1 MSFLEG
7 LPNIFKTKK
16 LPKSDEEL
24 LLDEYA
30 SIYDQIKEK
39 NLNEYDFLCELIR
52 LLSFSRARC
61 YDIYLEKC
69 LAEGDAEALND
80 LIFQYAKLNLLP
92 GCSGGYD
99 QCERLIP
106 AFFAIACGDTDGM
119 TRIFPKGLPPSKN
132 GYKFLC
138 VTHDLLTAML
148 WQDENLL
155 TPALEKARTFA
166 ESKKPTNEKEAIKFV
181 LALYEKDT
189 AAMSEHLQKFCSTFG
204 RTDAPKFEKR
214 LYIFAHGL
222 HALARYFLPLVLFKE
237 IKLPKNENFSKFYAK
252 RLFQNEIP
260 KPKLYFVLPPEFE
273 LINIILNVPVA
284 KTLIHQPY
292 LPNDKTFFMD
302 HDAMIKNLA
311 DEIIKSGALK

>member
-7 LPNIFKTKK
+7 LFNIFKTKK

-52 LLSFSRARC
+52 LLSFLRARC

-69 LAEGDAEALND
+69 LADGDAERLND

-106 AFFAIACGDTDGM
+106 AFFAIACGDTQSM
-119 TRIFPKGLPPSKN
+119 ARIFPKGLPPSKN
-132 GYKFLC
+132 GYKFLY

-155 TPALEKARTFA
+155 TPALEKARAFA
-166 ESKKPTNEKEAIKFV
+166 ESKKPANEREAVKFV
-181 LALYEKDT
+181 LALHEKDV

-222 HALARYFLPLVLFKE
+222 HALVHYFLPLELFKE

-260 KPKLYFVLPPEFE
+260 KPKLYFTFLPEFE
-273 LINIILNVPVA
+273 LINVILSAPVA
-284 KTLIHQPY
+284 KTLIYQPY

>member
-7 LPNIFKTKK
+7 LFNIFRAKK
-16 LPKSDEEL
+16 PPKSDEEL

-39 NLNEYDFLCELIR
+39 NLNEYDFLCEFIR
-52 LLSFSRARC
+52 LLSFLRARC

-69 LAEGDAEALND
+69 LNEGDAEVLND

-99 QCERLIP
+99 QCEKLIP
-106 AFFAIACGDTDGM
+106 AFFAIACGDTDSM
-119 TRIFPKGLPPSKN
+119 ARIFPKGLPPSKN

-138 VTHDLLTAML
+138 VMHDLLTAML

-155 TPALEKARTFA
+155 TPALEKARAFA
-166 ESKKPTNEKEAIKFV
+166 ESKKPANEREAIKFV
-181 LALYEKDT
+181 LALHKKDV
-189 AAMSEHLQKFCSTFG
+189 AAMSEHLQKFCSTFD

-222 HALARYFLPLVLFKE
+222 HALARYFLPFELFKE

-260 KPKLYFVLPPEFE
+260 KPKLYFAFPPELE
-273 LINIILNVPVA
+273 LINVILSAPVA
-284 KTLIHQPY
+284 KTLIYQPY
-292 LPNDKTFFMD
+292 LPNDKTFFLD

>member
-7 LPNIFKTKK
+7 LFKIFKAEK

-30 SIYDQIKEK
+30 SIYAEIKEE
-39 NLNEYDFLCELIR
+39 NLNEYDFLCEFIR
-52 LLSFSRARC
+52 LLSFLRARC

-69 LAEGDAEALND
+69 LTEGDAEALND

-106 AFFAIACGDTDGM
+106 VFFAIACGDTQSM
-119 TRIFPKGLPPSKN
+119 ARIFPKGLPPSKN

-155 TPALEKARTFA
+155 TPALEKARAFA
-166 ESKKPTNEKEAIKFV
+166 ESKKPANEREAVKYV
-181 LALYEKDT
+181 LALHEKDT

-222 HALARYFLPLVLFKE
+222 HALAHYFLPLELFKE
-237 IKLPKNENFSKFYAK
+237 IKLPKNENFSKFYAQ

-260 KPKLYFVLPPEFE
+260 KPKLYFTFPPEFK
-273 LINIILNVPVA
+273 LINVILSAPVA
-284 KTLIHQPY
+284 KTLVYQPH
-292 LPNDKTFFMD
+292 LPSDKTFFLD
-302 HDAMIKNLA
+302 HSSMIRNLA
-311 DEIIKSGALK
+311 DEIIRSGALK

>member
-24 LLDEYA
+24 LLYEYA

-106 AFFAIACGDTDGM
+106 AFFAIACGDTQSM
-119 TRIFPKGLPPSKN
+119 ARIFPKGLPPSKN

-138 VTHDLLTAML
+138 VMNDLLTAML
-148 WQDENLL
+148 WQDINLL
-155 TPALEKARTFA
+155 VPALEKAHAFVQSKSRRT
-166 ESKKPTNEKEAIKFV
+166 KKRRLNLCLPCIK
-181 LALYEKDT
+181 K
-189 AAMSEHLQKFCSTFG
+189 MW
-204 RTDAPKFEKR
+204 
-214 LYIFAHGL
+214 
-222 HALARYFLPLVLFKE
+222 PL
-237 IKLPKNENFSKFYAK
+237 
-252 RLFQNEIP
+252 
-260 KPKLYFVLPPEFE
+260 
-273 LINIILNVPVA
+273 
-284 KTLIHQPY
+284 
-292 LPNDKTFFMD
+292 
-302 HDAMIKNLA
+302 
-311 DEIIKSGALK
+311 

>member
-7 LPNIFKTKK
+7 LFNIFRAKK
-16 LPKSDEEL
+16 PPKSDEEL

-30 SIYDQIKEK
+30 MIYAEIKEK

-52 LLSFSRARC
+52 LLSFSRARR
-61 YDIYLEKC
+61 YDFCLEKR
-69 LAEGDAEALND
+69 LADGDAEALND

-99 QCERLIP
+99 QCEKLIP
-106 AFFAIACGDTDGM
+106 ALFAIACVDTDSM
-119 TRIFPKGLPPSKN
+119 ARIFPKGLPPSKN

-138 VTHDLLTAML
+138 VMNDLLTAML

-155 TPALEKARTFA
+155 APALEKARTFA
-166 ESKKPTNEKEAIKFV
+166 ESKKPANEREAVKFV
-181 LALYEKDT
+181 LALHEKDVAT
-189 AAMSEHLQKFCSTFG
+189 MSEHLQKFCSTFG

-222 HALARYFLPLVLFKE
+222 HALARYFLPLELF
-237 IKLPKNENFSKFYAK
+237 IPKNENFSKFYAK

-260 KPKLYFVLPPEFE
+260 KPKLYFTFPPEFK
-273 LINIILNVPVA
+273 LINVILSAPVA
-284 KTLIHQPY
+284 KTLIYQPH
-292 LPNDKTFFMD
+292 LPSDKTFFLD
-302 HDAMIKNLA
+302 HSSMIRNLA

>member
-1 MSFLEG
+1 M
-7 LPNIFKTKK
+7 
-16 LPKSDEEL
+16 
-24 LLDEYA
+24 A
-30 SIYDQIKEK
+30 
-39 NLNEYDFLCELIR
+39 
-52 LLSFSRARC
+52 
-61 YDIYLEKC
+61 
-69 LAEGDAEALND
+69 
-80 LIFQYAKLNLLP
+80 
-92 GCSGGYD
+92 
-99 QCERLIP
+99 
-106 AFFAIACGDTDGM
+106 
-119 TRIFPKGLPPSKN
+119 RIFPKGLPPSKN

-155 TPALEKARTFA
+155 TPALEKARAFA
-166 ESKKPTNEKEAIKFV
+166 ESKKPANEREAVKFV
-181 LALYEKDT
+181 LALHEKDT

-222 HALARYFLPLVLFKE
+222 HALAHYFLPLELFKE

-260 KPKLYFVLPPEFE
+260 KPKLYFTFLPELE
-273 LINIILNVPVA
+273 LINVILNAPVA
-284 KTLIHQPY
+284 KTLIYQPY
-292 LPNDKTFFMD
+292 LPNDKTFFLD

>member
-7 LPNIFKTKK
+7 LFNIFKAKK
-16 LPKSDEEL
+16 PPKSDEEL

-69 LAEGDAEALND
+69 LAEGDAEALNG

-106 AFFAIACGDTDGM
+106 AFFAIACVDTQSM
-119 TRIFPKGLPPSKN
+119 ARIFPKGLPPSKN

-138 VTHDLLTAML
+138 VMDDLLTAML

-155 TPALEKARTFA
+155 APALEKAHAFVQ
-166 ESKKPTNEKEAIKFV
+166 SKKPTNEREAVKFV
-181 LALYEKDT
+181 LALHKKDV

-204 RTDAPKFEKR
+204 RTDAPKFERR

-222 HALARYFLPLVLFKE
+222 HALAHYFLPFDLFKE

-260 KPKLYFVLPPEFE
+260 KPKLYFTFLPELE
-273 LINIILNVPVA
+273 LINVILNAPVA
-284 KTLIHQPY
+284 KTLIYQPY
-292 LPNDKTFFMD
+292 LPNDKTFFLD